1 MAEEVVFGE
10 ISTGAHNDLQRATD
24 IARAMV
30 SEYGMGKTLGL
41 STYPRQSRPLF
52 LSPEQAPLIGKEY
65 SEVTAAKLDEE
76 VKELIG
82 ERATA
87 VRELLTLNRALLEQ
101 VAEELLQVEV
111 MEAERF
117 YGIIGGSAIPQGDE
131 KAGTGSST

>member
-1 MAEEVVFGE
+1 
-10 ISTGAHNDLQRATD
+10 
-24 IARAMV
+24 
-30 SEYGMGKTLGL
+30 
-41 STYPRQSRPLF
+41 LF

-65 SEVTAAKLDEE
+65 SEATAAKLEE
-76 VKELIG
+76 KVKGLIG

-101 VAEELLQVEV
+101 GAKGLLQLEV

-117 YGIIGGSAIPQGDE
+117 YGIIGGSVIPQGDE